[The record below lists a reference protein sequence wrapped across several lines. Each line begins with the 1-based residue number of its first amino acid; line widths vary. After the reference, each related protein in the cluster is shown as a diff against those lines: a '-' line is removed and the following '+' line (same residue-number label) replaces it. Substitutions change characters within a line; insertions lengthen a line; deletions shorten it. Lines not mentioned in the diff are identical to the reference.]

1 MKKRLSD
8 EEFLAKE
15 FDFSKAKRVTPQEH
29 ARFKEALSKPAK
41 IIGRP
46 RNPPDE
52 KFVPVY
58 IRLDPRI
65 VKWAKREAKRRRL
78 GYQTVLNEELL
89 RLTGA

>member
-1 MKKRLSD
+1 M
-8 EEFLAKE
+8 
-15 FDFSKAKRVTPQEH
+15 TPQEH

-46 RNPPDE
+46 RKPPDE

>member
-46 RNPPDE
+46 RKPPDE

-65 VKWAKREAKRRRL
+65 VKWAKREAKRRHL